1 MRCKRLFLFVI
12 FSVVVF
18 FPLRS
23 VSADL
28 GPKPTM
34 EFTFVQA
41 FDGKPVTIVSGV
53 LLQCDD
59 SDCQDAEPLQEMGP
73 QRFTCQDLSCRAL
86 AYGFREYNQLEIT
99 FSDGVV
105 RRSNVFPEGGFNGL
119 YNVTIREDGLLVT
132 ERFNP
137 RSISTLPW
145 LCLAGFC
152 LTLVLIAAVL
162 VFIMHRLA
170 RKA

>member
-1 MRCKRLFLFVI
+1 
-12 FSVVVF
+12 
-18 FPLRS
+18 
-23 VSADL
+23 
-28 GPKPTM
+28 
-34 EFTFVQA
+34 
-41 FDGKPVTIVSGV
+41 
-53 LLQCDD
+53 
-59 SDCQDAEPLQEMGP
+59 
-73 QRFTCQDLSCRAL
+73 
-86 AYGFREYNQLEIT
+86 
-99 FSDGVV
+99 V

-119 YNVTIREDGLLVT
+119 YNVTIREDDLLVM

-152 LTLVLIAAVL
+152 LILILIAAVL